1 MATVSQT
8 DVGSSHKAS
17 AWSYIGAI
25 VALTA
30 FGIPVIWLILT
41 ALASPSQISEGTAG
55 LLDIHPRWQNFVD
68 AVTMI
73 DFTAYAG
80 NSLFLSTLVAT
91 LSTISSATVGFGFA
105 RLDARGRKP
114 LFSVVVATMMIPN
127 VALLIPSYVL
137 FSRLGLVG
145 TYWPWVFW
153 GLSGFPYL
161 IFLFRQFFAAIPVEL
176 EDAAIIDGCG
186 WWRIYLLIFLPLS
199 RPVLLTSFLL
209 SFTVTWGDYLA
220 PALLLNLDNTTLAVA
235 TATGYL
241 DPRGNGLLTVQAAG
255 ALLYMLPVVVIFLYA
270 QRYFMGSSIGSGVKG

>member
-1 MATVSQT
+1 MATSSQT
-8 DVGSSHKAS
+8 GIGSSQKAS
-17 AWSYIGAI
+17 AWSYIGAV
-25 VALTA
+25 VALTV

-55 LLDIHPRWQNFVD
+55 LLDIQPRWQNFVD

-91 LSTISSATVGFGFA
+91 LSTISSATVGFAFA

-114 LFSVVVATMMIPN
+114 LFAIVVATMMIPN

-145 TYWPWVFW
+145 TYWPWVLW

-255 ALLYMLPVVVIFLYA
+255 ALLYILPVVVIFLYA